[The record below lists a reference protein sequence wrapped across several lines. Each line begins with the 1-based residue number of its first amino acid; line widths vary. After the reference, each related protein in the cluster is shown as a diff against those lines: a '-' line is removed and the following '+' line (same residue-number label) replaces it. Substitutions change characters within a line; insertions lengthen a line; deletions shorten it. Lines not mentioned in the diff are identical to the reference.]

1 MHGGLPQRFKLSFQS
16 GEKDMWV
23 NVHSTFIFLN
33 SQTSILSANYHYSDG
48 SSSEF
53 LLRSRSASFFKKV
66 LGLVKGSHV
75 SWAEKVHLSEG
86 RAFFYTHV
94 LKDQTDPVV
103 LEVGCGCGALTKEL
117 AAASL
122 RVDAVESSS
131 SRINIAK
138 SNCRGLSNIDF
149 YNKLTKTDLI

>member
-1 MHGGLPQRFKLSFQS
+1 MSS
-16 GEKDMWV
+16 
-23 NVHSTFIFLN
+23 
-33 SQTSILSANYHYSDG
+33 NYHYSDG

-53 LLRSRSASFFKKV
+53 LLRSRSVSIFKKI
-66 LGLVKGSHV
+66 LGLVRGSHV

-94 LKDQTDPVV
+94 LKGQTDPVV

-117 AAASL
+117 AATSL
-122 RVDAVESSS
+122 RVDAV
-131 SRINIAK
+131 RVLPHINIAK

-149 YNKLTKTDLI
+149 YNLNLQDFLLY

>member
-1 MHGGLPQRFKLSFQS
+1 M
-16 GEKDMWV
+16 
-23 NVHSTFIFLN
+23 
-33 SQTSILSANYHYSDG
+33 
-48 SSSEF
+48 
-53 LLRSRSASFFKKV
+53 
-66 LGLVKGSHV
+66 
-75 SWAEKVHLSEG
+75 VHLSEG

-94 LKDQTDPVV
+94 LKGQTDPVV

-117 AAASL
+117 AATSL

-149 YNKLTKTDLI
+149 YNLNLQDFSPPAKYDFVILNGVLEYSALFAGATEFDLPPSTMTLFAALNLSCSFLKPEDIYS